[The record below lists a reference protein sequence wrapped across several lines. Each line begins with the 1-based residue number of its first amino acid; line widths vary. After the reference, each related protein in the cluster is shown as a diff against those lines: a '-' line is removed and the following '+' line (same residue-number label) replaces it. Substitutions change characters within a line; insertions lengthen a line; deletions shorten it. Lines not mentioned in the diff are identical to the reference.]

1 VTASLDRDVVVVGGG
16 PAGSSAGVFL
26 ARGGLDV
33 AVLDRGRSSL
43 ARCAHLE
50 NYLGFPAGIDVGTFA
65 DLARDHLREAGCSV
79 VADLVESV
87 ERRAEGSDSVADR
100 STEGDDGTPGGFRVT
115 PQEGDP
121 ITTRRVVAATR
132 YGGEY
137 LRPLDDDAMF
147 ETHEYGGETTER
159 FDRGYADRDGT
170 TPIDGL
176 YVATPSEAD
185 RQAITAAARGARV
198 GKRVVADARID
209 DGWWP
214 AAAEGVDW
222 LRREAELDD
231 EWTDRDRWVE
241 WFDAHH
247 ADAPVDPDSERY
259 ARVREAAID
268 DALSAYVDAGE
279 IASRAAVGERAVAE
293 RLDPGAV
300 VDAHDPD
307 ALLDAMDDEAIA
319 AYATGEIGDGE
330 REPGVREE
338 PAPRS
343 ASESAD
349 GRTR

>member
-1 VTASLDRDVVVVGGG
+1 MTPPFDRDVVVVGGG

-33 AVLDRGRSSL
+33 AVFDRGRSSL

-65 DLARDHLREAGCSV
+65 DLAREQLRRAGCTV
-79 VADLVESV
+79 VDDLVESV

-100 STEGDDGTPGGFRVT
+100 GTEGDDDTPGGFRVT
-115 PQEGDP
+115 PQEGEP
-121 ITTRRVVAATR
+121 VTARRVVAATR

-137 LRPLDDDAMF
+137 LRSLDDGAMF
-147 ETHEYGGETTER
+147 ETREHGGETTER
-159 FDRGYADRDGT
+159 FDREYADRDGT

-176 YVATPSEAD
+176 YVATPSGAD

-231 EWTDRDRWVE
+231 EWADRDRWVE

-247 ADAPVDPDSERY
+247 ADAPVDPGSERY

-268 DALSAYVDAGE
+268 DALSAYVDAE
-279 IASRAAVGERAVAE
+279 AVASRAAAGERAVAE
-293 RLDPGAV
+293 RLDPSAV
-300 VDAHDPD
+300 VDAHGTET
-307 ALLDAMDDEAIA
+307 LLDAMDDEAIA
-319 AYATGEIGDGE
+319 DYAAGDGDE
-330 REPGVREE
+330 APSE
-338 PAPRS
+338 PAEGGS
-343 ASESAD
+343 
-349 GRTR
+349 G

>member
-1 VTASLDRDVVVVGGG
+1 MTAPFDRDVVVVGGG

-33 AVLDRGRSSL
+33 TVFDRGRSSL

-79 VADLVESV
+79 IADLVESV

-100 STEGDDGTPGGFRVT
+100 GTEGDDDTSGGFRVT

-137 LRPLDDDAMF
+137 LRPLGDDAMF
-147 ETHEYGGETTER
+147 EIHEHGGETTER

-198 GKRVVADARID
+198 GKRVVADARIA

-222 LRREAELDD
+222 LRRETELDD

-279 IASRAAVGERAVAE
+279 IESRAAAGERAVAE
-293 RLDPGAV
+293 RLDPAAV
-300 VDAHDPD
+300 VDAHGTE
-307 ALLDAMDDEAIA
+307 ALLEAMDDDAIA
-319 AYATGEIGDGE
+319 AYATGKIGGEVDEDGE
-330 REPGVREE
+330 VDEESRETAPE
-338 PAPRS
+338 PA
-343 ASESAD
+343 E
-349 GRTR
+349 GET

>member
-1 VTASLDRDVVVVGGG
+1 MTVSFDRDVVVIGGG

-33 AVLDRGRSSL
+33 AVFDRGRSSL

-65 DLARDHLREAGCSV
+65 DLAHDHLRRAGCTV
-79 VADLVESV
+79 VDDLIESV
-87 ERRAEGSDSVADR
+87 ERRDATGGSTADDEIA
-100 STEGDDGTPGGFRVT
+100 SDDADGCMGFRIV
-115 PQEGDP
+115 PQEGAP
-121 ITTRRVVAATR
+121 VTARRVVAATR

-137 LRPLDDDAMF
+137 LRGLDDGAAMF
-147 ETHEYGGETTER
+147 ETREHHGETTEH
-159 FDRGYADRDGT
+159 FDREYADRDGT

-209 DGWWP
+209 EGWWR

-222 LRREAELDD
+222 LRREAELGE
-231 EWTDRDRWVE
+231 EWADRDRWVE

-247 ADAPVDPDSERY
+247 ADAPVDSDSERY

-268 DALSAYVDAGE
+268 DALSAYVDAEE
-279 IASRAAVGERAVAE
+279 IESRAAAGRRAVAE
-293 RLDPGAV
+293 RLDPDSV

-319 AYATGEIGDGE
+319 AYATEEVGGITRENAPETVDGGC
-330 REPGVREE
+330 R
-338 PAPRS
+338 
-343 ASESAD
+343 
-349 GRTR
+349 